1 MTLAPARG
9 GGIGGHPHRGSH
21 PKGPREGF
29 VRGSRPGTLGPVA
42 RRVLVVDDNTAQR
55 EIVAEILEGEG
66 YEVAV
71 AQNGIDGLA
80 AARASPPAV
89 VILDLMMPGLDGAAV
104 LRELRADPALA
115 AVRVVVTT
123 GLSTALVTKLLQPDA
138 TLFKPFGMRELL
150 AVLDRLA
157 PG

>member
-1 MTLAPARG
+1 
-9 GGIGGHPHRGSH
+9 
-21 PKGPREGF
+21 
-29 VRGSRPGTLGPVA
+29 VA